1 MSEEQKHQVKYQG
14 QFDQDKWVNEN
25 IFKNRRNGTFLD
37 IGAHKGI
44 GGNNTYFFEYQLGW
58 KGLCIEGNPKMWKE
72 LDENRPNATNI
83 HGCAYKER
91 KMVEFRINNGP
102 TETLSGI
109 EDKFDPRHVNR
120 IKREQV
126 QNGGDSELVQV
137 QAYTITELCEEH
149 DMKVV
154 DFVSLDVEGSEI
166 DVLEGIDFDKIH
178 INVLTIENNYWDDA
192 RVRNFLMTRGFKYVQ
207 RLCIDEVFVN
217 SNFIF
222 SEDYKVSK

>member
-1 MSEEQKHQVKYQG
+1 MSDFEREQY
-14 QFDQDKWVNEN
+14 N
-25 IFKNRRNGTFLD
+25 
-37 IGAHKGI
+37 
-44 GGNNTYFFEYQLGW
+44 
-58 KGLCIEGNPKMWKE
+58 KE